1 MQTST
6 DDLCNGLHP
15 VFRDFL
21 VYARNLEFSMKPD
34 YDMLKHIF
42 TTVYY
47 QQGWKDSEFED
58 FDWSVSKQAADGTA
72 VVPPP
77 CEEDEDEDDDE
88 FVPMDLDRPGGTAA
102 GGTAAAA
109 AAAAAAAGSMVAGST
124 AAVAERSHVYYHQYQ
139 GGSFEG

>member
-6 DDLCNGLHP
+6 DDLCHGLHP

-47 QQGWKDSEFED
+47 QQGWKDSEFEE
-58 FDWSVSKQAADGTA
+58 FDWSAPKKAADGTTVA
-72 VVPPP
+72 PPQF
-77 CEEDEDEDDDE
+77 EEDDDEEDDE
-88 FVPMDLDRPGGTAA
+88 FVPMDLDRPGGTGVGGTAA
-102 GGTAAAA
+102 GGTT
-109 AAAAAAAGSMVAGST
+109 AAAGSMVAGST